1 MELKVSENET
11 LMMSDNLVH
20 SVDLSEFYEKT
31 IYSDYSFLIKFLD
44 AELVFPVTEIEY
56 SSLDKEYVFHLVNSK
71 NNINSLLKSKDF
83 TEVAVKNGDDNII
96 LLSDKDVKSFS
107 YTASLVGNTAPI
119 KLTLSLVSDI

>member
-1 MELKVSENET
+1 VELKVSENET

-31 IYSDYSFLIKFLD
+31 IYSDYSFIIKFLD

>member
-31 IYSDYSFLIKFLD
+31 IYSDYSFIIKFLD

>member
-1 MELKVSENET
+1 VELKVSENET